1 MNDEIMIIDTTYS
14 HFIKK
19 KTKLKLREV
28 KWLFFLLGKKVLPS
42 VYSHAASC

>member
-1 MNDEIMIIDTTYS
+1 MNDEITIIDTTYS

-19 KTKLKLREV
+19 TKLKLRGV

-42 VYSHAASC
+42 VYSHAALC